1 MPSPPQRP
9 VNRAGWG
16 SPAAGDAD
24 EGKSGDGD
32 DGGGEGPRVRR
43 GARSR
48 HAATASAAEAP
59 ADGASTTT
67 KRRNRTMFD
76 DDGGDDDIMEIPD
89 LDEEEEEP
97 EEDFRMQVAAAPRN
111 MAKRLP
117 SLHDLQRSLANAL
130 PEGNNSG
137 ADIAA
142 LKRFLV
148 PFEQVQEGD
157 ETWEFETLLQQVS
170 QEVTADE
177 EAEEQRKAAAAEAA
191 AKAEAATSRKAKAQM
206 GAKAGRVSKAPVDGV
221 VSLDDGF
228 EEGKNARK

>member
-1 MPSPPQRP
+1 
-9 VNRAGWG
+9 
-16 SPAAGDAD
+16 
-24 EGKSGDGD
+24 
-32 DGGGEGPRVRR
+32 
-43 GARSR
+43 
-48 HAATASAAEAP
+48 
-59 ADGASTTT
+59 
-67 KRRNRTMFD
+67 MFD

-130 PEGNNSG
+130 PEGSSGG
-137 ADIAA
+137 ADIAP

-170 QEVTADE
+170 QEVTADA

-191 AKAEAATSRKAKAQM
+191 AKAEAATAQKAKAQM
-206 GAKAGRVSKAPVDGV
+206 GAKMARVSKAVADGV
-221 VSLDDGF
+221 VALDDGR
-228 EEGKNARK
+228 EEGKNSRK